1 VNATVNSSEGAI
13 PKNTGTPFYTI
24 DENPRY
30 PDNLS
35 CLINLS
41 ENSSCAV
48 SWRINATGD
57 HNTTYGISAYF
68 NSTASSNKTSSVN
81 VTIISLTP
89 IITNPSPGNNTT
101 FEPYTTYF
109 TLSVATH
116 ITSLCR
122 HSNVSGVPYDN
133 MTETFSNT
141 NSTTHSTNITGLSD
155 NKTVNV
161 YVRCRS
167 IEGFSN
173 PDDYH
178 LRYRISFPQVVLNEL
193 SPTSEWIELYNRGET
208 QVNLSSWTIEH
219 QYDTTSVNHT
229 LTSTIGKFMLT
240 NVSLNDAYGTVR
252 LYDRY
257 GNLADNVTYGGNIT
271 ENKSYGRSEDGSATW
286 VVFTTP
292 TPGSTNRELYSSEWP
307 MFRQNPAR
315 TGETTTNVSRYLIHK
330 WNTTIGDRVRSSPAI
345 SGGIAYACSWNGSIT
360 ALNTSSGNIIWTYSA
375 GDFISSSPAIADGRI
390 FTGKFNVASGTLLSL
405 NATTGDH
412 IWNRSFSGEIESS
425 PLAYGGVVYIGVNDG
440 RIYAL
445 NATTGASV
453 WNRTI
458 GSQVRSSPATS
469 GGVLFFGSNDK
480 RVYALNASTGAHL
493 WNYTTAGIVYSTPA
507 VSSGLVVFGSYDN
520 RVYAL
525 NASTGTYIWNYT
537 TSGGVWSSPAVSGN
551 AVYVGSNDRK
561 IYALNLS
568 TGALIWSTTTGFDVV
583 SSPAVSQ
590 ELVFAGS
597 KDDVL
602 WGLDRGNGSVLW
614 NINLGTDLVSSP
626 AIAGGMVF
634 TGADDGRVYAF
645 GLYNDTTPPNISLIW
660 PENGSTDSDGNL
672 TLVYKVSDEGSNI
685 SSCALSLNGL
695 LNQTS
700 PNILENVNQ
709 SFSAYNLVN
718 GSYNWS
724 VSCTDESVN
733 LNVGESPTWHFNVS
747 INPLINFLDDLSSGW
762 NLLSIPVAIQG

>member
-1 VNATVNSSEGAI
+1 
-13 PKNTGTPFYTI
+13 
-24 DENPRY
+24 
-30 PDNLS
+30 
-35 CLINLS
+35 
-41 ENSSCAV
+41 
-48 SWRINATGD
+48 
-57 HNTTYGISAYF
+57 
-68 NSTASSNKTSSVN
+68 
-81 VTIISLTP
+81 
-89 IITNPSPGNNTT
+89 
-101 FEPYTTYF
+101 
-109 TLSVATH
+109 
-116 ITSLCR
+116 
-122 HSNVSGVPYDN
+122 
-133 MTETFSNT
+133 
-141 NSTTHSTNITGLSD
+141 
-155 NKTVNV
+155 
-161 YVRCRS
+161 
-167 IEGFSN
+167 
-173 PDDYH
+173 
-178 LRYRISFPQVVLNEL
+178 
-193 SPTSEWIELYNRGET
+193 
-208 QVNLSSWTIEH
+208 
-219 QYDTTSVNHT
+219 
-229 LTSTIGKFMLT
+229 
-240 NVSLNDAYGTVR
+240 
-252 LYDRY
+252 
-257 GNLADNVTYGGNIT
+257 
-271 ENKSYGRSEDGSATW
+271 
-286 VVFTTP
+286 
-292 TPGSTNRELYSSEWP
+292 
-307 MFRQNPAR
+307 
-315 TGETTTNVSRYLIHK
+315 
-330 WNTTIGDRVRSSPAI
+330 
-345 SGGIAYACSWNGSIT
+345 
-360 ALNTSSGNIIWTYSA
+360 
-375 GDFISSSPAIADGRI
+375 
-390 FTGKFNVASGTLLSL
+390 
-405 NATTGDH
+405 
-412 IWNRSFSGEIESS
+412 
-425 PLAYGGVVYIGVNDG
+425 
-440 RIYAL
+440 
-445 NATTGASV
+445 
-453 WNRTI
+453 
-458 GSQVRSSPATS
+458 VRSSPATS